1 MQFAYVLTP
10 CRPTFLQDMTD
21 AESAKVAE
29 HFAYLQRMLAAGEL
43 ILAGRCDDATFGIVI
58 FSATSPAVARARME
72 DDPAVVA
79 GVMTA
84 KLHPFRVAL
93 TKST

>member
-1 MQFAYVLTP
+1 MQFAYLLTP
-10 CRPTFLQDMTD
+10 SRPTLLQDMTE

-29 HFAYLQRMLAAGEL
+29 HFEYLKRMLAAGEL
-43 ILAGRCDDATFGIVI
+43 ILAGRCDDATFGIVV
-58 FSATSPAVARARME
+58 FSATSPGVARARME
-72 DDPAVVA
+72 NDPAVVA

-93 TKST
+93 AKT

>member
-1 MQFAYVLTP
+1 MQFAYLLTP
-10 CRPTFLQDMTD
+10 CRPTLLQDMTD

-29 HFAYLQRMLAAGEL
+29 HFDYLKRMQAAGEL
-43 ILAGRCDDATFGIVI
+43 IL
-58 FSATSPAVARARME
+58 
-72 DDPAVVA
+72 A

-93 TKST
+93 ARP